1 MNIINNRT
9 KWDNHVNPALPQDPW
24 EDNTPGTKPGELRHN
39 TYRGYS
45 SGSYNVMKI
54 LRINTK
60 EFYLT
65 GSYFK
70 PIFIVI

>member
-39 TYRGYS
+39 TYMR
-45 SGSYNVMKI
+45 I
-54 LRINTK
+54 LIRQ
-60 EFYLT
+60 L
-65 GSYFK
+65 
-70 PIFIVI
+70 

>member
-1 MNIINNRT
+1 MLILPYLRILGRIT
-9 KWDNHVNPALPQDPW
+9 PLGLSRVNFDI
-24 EDNTPGTKPGELRHN
+24 THT
-39 TYRGYS
+39 RGYS